1 MGRRSSGLFEIFVKS
16 AFGFGSTTHYKK
28 DWLGH
33 SQKVVK
39 YHDSG
44 KKKTYTHGTGFFG
57 NTTKTK
63 TQRGGQ
69 TIEKGYIKK
78 NLLWDATEHAERAD
92 GTRVTRKYK
101 PGLFKNH
108 VTAHVEGNCWNCS
121 GKGYIIFNSKQEPCM
136 KCGGSGRYSK
146 TKYK

>member
-1 MGRRSSGLFEIFVKS
+1 MGRRSSGLFETLVKS

-63 TQRGGQ
+63 TQKGGQ
-69 TIEKGYIKK
+69 TIERGYIKK
-78 NLLWDATEHAERAD
+78 NLLWGATEHAERAD

-108 VTAHVEGNCWNCS
+108 VTTHVEGDCWNCS
-121 GKGYIIFNSKQEPCM
+121 GKGYITFNSKQEPCM